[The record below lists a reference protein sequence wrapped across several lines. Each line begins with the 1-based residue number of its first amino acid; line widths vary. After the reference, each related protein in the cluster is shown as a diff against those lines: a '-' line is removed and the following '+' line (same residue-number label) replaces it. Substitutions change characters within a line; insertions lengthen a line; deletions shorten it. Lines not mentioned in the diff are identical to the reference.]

1 MARIPRTSGSRG
13 SILPRASLLQS
24 TPAPARSYRTRRLR
38 SRQTTSCNAFVDTVA
53 ARIGAAAEGFTLAEW
68 RLREAGGSRDIYS
81 LLCVPG
87 AGEARRRWRWRLE
100 GTTRI
105 PREDAGRGW

>member
-1 MARIPRTSGSRG
+1 
-13 SILPRASLLQS
+13 
-24 TPAPARSYRTRRLR
+24 
-38 SRQTTSCNAFVDTVA
+38 VDTVA

-87 AGEARRRWRWRLE
+87 AGETGVE
-100 GTTRI
+100 VEI
-105 PREDAGRGW
+105 RGYNSHTA